1 MNKSTTKPDSELKEF
16 EGVSTSH
23 PTKVQSVILMT
34 LFRFLMNIVVKVK
47 KIMPLRNEQKGGKP
61 QLRSELL
68 GKVKKWFI
76 NLLGPCFDLS
86 SQ

>member
-1 MNKSTTKPDSELKEF
+1 
-16 EGVSTSH
+16 
-23 PTKVQSVILMT
+23 
-34 LFRFLMNIVVKVK
+34 MNIVVKVK

-61 QLRSELL
+61 QLKSELL

-76 NLLGPCFDLS
+76 NSLGPCFDLS